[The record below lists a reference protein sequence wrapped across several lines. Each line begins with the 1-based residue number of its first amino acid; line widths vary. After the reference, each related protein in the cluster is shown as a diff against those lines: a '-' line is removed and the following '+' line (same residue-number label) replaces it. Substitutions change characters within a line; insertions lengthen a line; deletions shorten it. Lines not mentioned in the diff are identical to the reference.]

1 MIVTP
6 EKFIRLFKDK
16 VKKGVVDR
24 VVDNYTI
31 IVKDLFPKEADI
43 TQFFGQKVYL

>member
-6 EKFIRLFKDK
+6 EKYIRLFKDK
-16 VKKGVVDR
+16 NKKGVVDR

-31 IVKDLFPKEADI
+31 IVKDLFNK
-43 TQFFGQKVYL
+43 